1 MIIHCWNVRGLNSPL
16 KQHEKFRLKRWKFL
30 TNVVASSA
38 TRIVIF
44 WNPSIVKVDF
54 VDSSAQ
60 GVHVVISSLMSQVS
74 FHVTFV
80 YGLHTI
86 VDRRDLWDSLCLWG
100 PSDPWLVLG
109 NFNSILSQDDK
120 LNGNVV
126 SMYEINDFHNC
137 CHDLGLFDLNYS
149 GCHFTWSNG
158 HVWSKI
164 DSFLVNPIWS
174 SLQHTHVHFGNHGA
188 FSDHSPTMVR
198 LDHKDKGRRSFKL
211 FNMWTSHVDFLNTVS
226 ESWHLDVVGS
236 PMFSLCRKFK
246 VLKNPLKHLNQLHF
260 SQISENVKR

>member
-1 MIIHCWNVRGLNSPL
+1 MVGLPLPITPSDDYPLLWNVRGLNSPL
-16 KQHEKFRLKRWKFL
+16 KQHEFRLKRWKFL

-38 TRIVIF
+38 TRIVILR
-44 WNPSIVKVDF
+44 NPSIVKVDF

-86 VDRRDLWDSLCLWG
+86 VDRRDLWGQSLFVGSFGSLVGLWG
-100 PSDPWLVLG
+100 
-109 NFNSILSQDDK
+109 ILIPFCLKMIK

-126 SMYEINDFHNC
+126 SI
-137 CHDLGLFDLNYS
+137 
-149 GCHFTWSNG
+149 
-158 HVWSKI
+158 
-164 DSFLVNPIWS
+164 FLVNPIWS